1 MSITRTLATG
11 NADGTVELGSI
22 MSADWSS
29 LQVNIVA
36 ANVSGQIVS
45 LPKGAVKSYISP
57 DTSGENWIQ
66 VDGAV
71 YSGVARRFKIVKAGV
86 PGTVTT
92 INIGVWRSDDLEA
105 NIPAAVFTGS
115 RAMTTQS
122 YREANVKNGSQFNA
136 SRRVLAVA
144 GSANLDSAFV
154 TGSVPVILKSRI
166 IGYTGA
172 GVSASI
178 YRAATFTG
186 GTNVTSADV
195 LNPNDIN
202 PAATTIN
209 LYTGV
214 TVGTLGS
221 LTTAIAYSEGATSN
235 QGQGRPAAEMG
246 EELVMAPNTT
256 YILRIT
262 SLDLQP
268 QNVTSYI
275 SWYEGQTDLPI

>member
-36 ANVSGQIVS
+36 ANISGQIVS

-66 VDGAV
+66 VDGTV

-105 NIPAAVFTGS
+105 SIPAGVFTGA
-115 RAMTTQS
+115 RAVTSQS
-122 YREANVKNGSQFNA
+122 FRDANTKLGNLFNA
-136 SRRVLAVA
+136 SRRVVGLAA
-144 GSANLDSAFV
+144 EANADSIFL
-154 TGSVPVILKSRI
+154 TGANPVILYARN
-166 IGYTGA
+166 IGYTGN

-178 YRAATFTG
+178 YRQPTYTG
-186 GTNVTSADV
+186 GTASDIN
-195 LNPNDIN
+195 NPNDIN
-202 PAATTIN
+202 PST
-209 LYTGV
+209 TGV
-214 TVGTLGS
+214 ALLTAPTVTNIGT
-221 LTTAIAYSEGATSN
+221 LTTAIAYSEGNTSN
-235 QGQGRPAAEMG
+235 QGKGNPGASLG
-246 EELVMAPNTT
+246 EEIIMLPNTA
-256 YILRIT
+256 YLLRVT
-262 SLDLQP
+262 SLDTQA
-268 QNVTSYI
+268 QNFSAYL
-275 SWYEGQTDLPI
+275 SWYEGQPDLPI

>member
-1 MSITRTLATG
+1 MALPYSFATG
-11 NADGTVELGSI
+11 NADGSAELGSI

-45 LPKGAVKSYISP
+45 LPKGTVKGYISP

-66 VDGAV
+66 VDGTV

-105 NIPAAVFTGS
+105 NIPAGVFSGARAVTS
-115 RAMTTQS
+115 QS

-144 GSANLDSAFV
+144 GGANLDSAFV
-154 TGSVPVILKSRI
+154 VGATPVILKSRN
-166 IGYTGA
+166 IGYTGV

-178 YRAATFTG
+178 YRNSTFTG
-186 GTNVTSADV
+186 GTNVTSTDV

-202 PAATTIN
+202 PATTTIN
-209 LYTGV
+209 LYTGI
-214 TVGTLGS
+214 TVGTLGP

-235 QGQGRPAAEMG
+235 QGQGRPSAEMG
-246 EELVMAPNTT
+246 EELVMSPNTT

-262 SLDLQP
+262 SLDTQA

-275 SWYEGQTDLPI
+275 SWYEGQPDLPI